1 MHTTTKNL
9 AILGSTGSIGTQT
22 LEVLEGLQNQEL
34 FNVVSMSCGNNI
46 DLLLNKLKNLIRKS
60 LCRQ

>member
-46 DLLLNKLKNLIRKS
+46 DLYIRTVFNS
-60 LCRQ
+60 TQSRF